1 MTPHARPTR
10 SLSRIAGLVALAAV
24 AWACGGK
31 GSSSPAAPTPPP
43 ASASTTAPAPPATP
57 AGPAA
62 ILVDHTTVALARIP
76 SEWVDRARSALH
88 IAYGHTSHGSQVTTG
103 MTGLAAFRGSTYAWR
118 DGGSGG
124 ALDLRDTPFSG
135 ASDLGSPDRTAW
147 AAATRAYLAAQPA
160 VNVVMWSWCGQVSTA
175 SAGDIDAYLSTM
187 SALER
192 EFPSVRFVYMTG
204 HLDGTGLTGNLHQRN
219 EQIRQYCQSRGKVL
233 YDFADIETYDP
244 DGRYFGDRIPDD
256 ACDYDSNGDGKRDRN
271 WAVDWQD
278 SHAKGLDWFPC
289 SSAHSQ
295 PVNANMKAYAA
306 WWLFARLAGWEG

>member
-1 MTPHARPTR
+1 MDLHARLAA
-10 SLSRIAGLVALAAV
+10 SLLSGLVALAVVSAS
-24 AWACGGK
+24 CGGE
-31 GSSSPAAPTPPP
+31 GGSSPAAPSSPP
-43 ASASTTAPAPPATP
+43 ASASNVPPAAGTAPAKSAT
-57 AGPAA
+57 
-62 ILVDHTTVALARIP
+62 ILVNHVTVVLAQVP
-76 SEWVDRARSALH
+76 AEWIERAKSALH
-88 IAYGHTSHGSQVTTG
+88 IAYGHTSHGSQLTTG
-103 MTGLAAFRGSTYAWR
+103 MTGLASFKGPAYAWR
-118 DGGSGG
+118 AGGSGG

-175 SAGDIDAYLSTM
+175 SAGDIDVYLSTM
-187 SALER
+187 SALEN
-192 EFPSVRFVYMTG
+192 EFPNVRFVYMTG
-204 HLDGTGLTGNLHQRN
+204 HLDGTGLTGNLHLRN
-219 EQIRQYCQSRGKVL
+219 EQIRQYCQSRGKAL

-244 DGRYFGDRIPDD
+244 DGRYYGDRIPND

-271 WAVDWQD
+271 WAADWQD